1 MLQLNGSISGKVT
14 RERRAAARSG
24 RGHSEK
30 KKEEVEVEKDCEE
43 GIEESEAGNETV
55 LGQSWG
61 ERERRFLP
69 LSTFSLS
76 L

>member
-1 MLQLNGSISGKVT
+1 M
-14 RERRAAARSG
+14 
-24 RGHSEK
+24 K
-30 KKEEVEVEKDCEE
+30 KKEEEEEVEVEKDCEE